1 MQEMADGPS
10 EMRPGHPR
18 RGKKKG
24 SLLSAMPP
32 PETQHQVRAV
42 YDIERGA
49 PYHSGEMVQRR
60 SMETSERTRSKSS
73 KKDPPIYQLDS
84 D

>member
-1 MQEMADGPS
+1 MGEMTDEPNQ
-10 EMRPGHPR
+10 MRPGPR
-18 RGKKKG
+18 RKKKGG

-32 PETQHQVRAV
+32 PEAQHQVRSV
-42 YDIERGA
+42 YDIERGT
-49 PYHSGEMVQRR
+49 PYHSGELVARR
-60 SMETSERTRSKSS
+60 SMETSERTRSKSG